1 MTFPDDVDNSNAPSR
16 FFGRRLILVII
27 VVLVAGL
34 TFGLWFFFISDSDKA
49 VQNSDI
55 YLAPNCYSV
64 NGKQT
69 YPPKS

>member
-27 VVLVAGL
+27 VALVAGL
-34 TFGLWFFFISDSDKA
+34 TFGLSFFFVSDSDNA

-64 NGKQT
+64 NGKHT
-69 YPPKS
+69 CPPKS